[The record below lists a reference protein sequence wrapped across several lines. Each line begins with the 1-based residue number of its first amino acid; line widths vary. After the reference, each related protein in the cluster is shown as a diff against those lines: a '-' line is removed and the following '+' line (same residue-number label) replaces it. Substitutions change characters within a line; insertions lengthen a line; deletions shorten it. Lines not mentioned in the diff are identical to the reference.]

1 MKHKSNAKKFAK
13 TFLNIA
19 GPAKAESA
27 IKELSV
33 LNDLLAK
40 NRDFRGFLLG
50 PQFTPA
56 EKEKSFKKFGKIM
69 KLSEAT
75 IKFIIYLLQK
85 SAVSLLAEIT
95 AFAEAVHLEKKKRA
109 SAVVFTPDTITKQTE
124 LRLQSALKKLTGKDT
139 HISIKFDPSLLGGI
153 LVKVG
158 STIYDSSIKGQLR
171 LLKAELIKE

>member
-1 MKHKSNAKKFAK
+1 
-13 TFLNIA
+13 
-19 GPAKAESA
+19 
-27 IKELSV
+27 
-33 LNDLLAK
+33 
-40 NRDFRGFLLG
+40 
-50 PQFTPA
+50 
-56 EKEKSFKKFGKIM
+56 M